1 MRITENFVLPVW
13 GGRAEVIDYIKKEE
27 FYTQEEAR
35 QEAGRRFQQYEKK
48 LLQNGIKI
56 TDNHVTTKVTDQLC
70 ITRGTLQIIE
80 QTGKESAIN
89 VKAREE
95 TSESANEQ

>member
-1 MRITENFVLPVW
+1 MLFRS
-13 GGRAEVIDYIKKEE
+13 KKEE
-27 FYTQEEAR
+27 LYTQEEAR

-89 VKAREE
+89 IKAREE